1 MRPSAAWIAAVLV
14 FVALVA
20 APLAAHAATV
30 TIEVKDFAFQ
40 PNAVTIGA
48 GDTVTWRN
56 ADTAS
61 HTATSTATWDTGAFA
76 PGTSRSITFATP
88 GTYQYFCLI
97 HSIMF
102 GTIVVLPAG
111 EASTSPAPA
120 QASPGGPSPLP
131 ASHASPSGRLV
142 LAATEPLTGAAIPRA
157 PEEPGTSPLTVASW
171 AIFFAGALALA
182 WRLAR

>member
-14 FVALVA
+14 FVALLA

-76 PGTSRSITFATP
+76 PGTSRSITFETP
-88 GTYQYFCLI
+88 GTYRYFCLI

-131 ASHASPSGRLV
+131 PSNASPSGRLV
-142 LAATEPLTGAAIPRA
+142 LAATEPLTAAIPRA